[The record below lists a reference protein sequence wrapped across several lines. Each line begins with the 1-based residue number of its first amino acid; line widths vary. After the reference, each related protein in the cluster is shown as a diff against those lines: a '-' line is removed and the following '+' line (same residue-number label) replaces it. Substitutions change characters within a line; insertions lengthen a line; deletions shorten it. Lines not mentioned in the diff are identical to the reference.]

1 MALCV
6 PKGQKDS
13 SFGWM
18 ALVHPSL
25 GPSLHECTS
34 STRARPTQPVARRVS
49 VSCAGSPSTQ
59 HSSARC
65 TRSVSLREAVRG
77 RAGCHCSRV
86 QPVLT
91 LHITIPLPRPHA
103 TEGHPGA
110 PSEHRP
116 SHRARTAW
124 AAVSTRMA
132 TLRHF
137 LRHSASF
144 HARSLDSY
152 SSSPRLGPQDSR
164 PRPRCSGLLCGWP
177 LAQAPV

>member
-1 MALCV
+1 MCPQRAGRIRVWLGGTRSPVPGAL
-6 PKGQKDS
+6 P
-13 SFGWM
+13 
-18 ALVHPSL
+18 
-25 GPSLHECTS
+25 
-34 STRARPTQPVARRVS
+34 ARVYFVYPGTADAA
-49 VSCAGSPSTQ
+49 CGSPRLGVLCREPVNSAPLSTLYPKCEP
-59 HSSARC
+59 R
-65 TRSVSLREAVRG
+65 LREAVRG

-91 LHITIPLPRPHA
+91 LHITTPLPRPHA

-132 TLRHF
+132 TLWHF

-144 HARSLDSY
+144 HARSLDSS